1 MTIIFKNMD
10 KINLQIIRESFG
22 RVVYSHKTYEKEFEI
37 QEHKAIVFKWVNIVA
52 LAIGS
57 STLLG
62 TLITDQRGLLVAGA
76 IFTAIGLALAIFQLS
91 FNPEEK
97 AYKYKQS
104 ANQLWQIREKY
115 TCLIADT
122 MNERIKEDELIAKRD
137 QFLRELDIVYK
148 NSLPTSANA
157 YNKASKAL
165 KEQEE
170 FTFSSA
176 EINKFLPKD
185 LWLDNEE

>member
-1 MTIIFKNMD
+1 MTIKNMD
-10 KINLQIIRESFG
+10 KINLQVIRESFG
-22 RVVYSHKTYEKEFEI
+22 RTVYSHKTYEKEFEI
-37 QEHKAIVFKWVNIVA
+37 QECKANWFKWINIIT

-62 TLITDQRGLLVAGA
+62 TLITDQKGLLIVGA
-76 IFTAIGLALAIFQLS
+76 IFTAFGLALAIFQLS

-115 TCLIADT
+115 TCLIADI
-122 MNERIKEDELIAKRD
+122 MNGKIKEDEIQTKRD
-137 QFLRELDIVYK
+137 QLLKELDLVYK
-148 NSLPTSANA
+148 NSLPTSVKAYAN
-157 YNKASKAL
+157 ASKAL

-170 FTFSSA
+170 FTFSNA
-176 EINKFLPKD
+176 EINKFLPND
-185 LWLDNEE
+185 LWLED

>member
-1 MTIIFKNMD
+1 MD

-22 RVVYSHKTYEKEFEI
+22 RTVYSHKTYEKEFEI
-37 QEHKAIVFKWVNIVA
+37 QESKANIFKWINIIA
-52 LAIGS
+52 LTIGS
-57 STLLG
+57 SALLG
-62 TLITDQRGLLVAGA
+62 TLITDQKYLLIAGA
-76 IFTAIGLALAIFQLS
+76 IFTSIGLALAIFQLS

-115 TCLIADT
+115 TCLIADM
-122 MNERIKEDELIAKRD
+122 MNEKIKDEEVVIKRE
-137 QFLRELDIVYK
+137 QLLKELSLVYT
-148 NSLPTSANA
+148 NSLPTHANA
-157 YNKASKAL
+157 YGKALKAL

-170 FTFSSA
+170 FTFSNA

-185 LWLDNEE
+185 LWLEN

>member
-1 MTIIFKNMD
+1 MD
-10 KINLQIIRESFG
+10 KINLQVIRESFG
-22 RVVYSHKTYEKEFEI
+22 RTVYSHKTYEKEFEI
-37 QEHKAIVFKWVNIVA
+37 QECKANWFKWINIIT

-62 TLITDQRGLLVAGA
+62 TIVTDQRGLLITAA
-76 IFTAIGLALAIFQLS
+76 IFTAFGLALAIFQLS

-115 TCLIADT
+115 TCLIADI
-122 MNERIKEDELIAKRD
+122 MNNKVADQEIISKRD
-137 QFLRELDIVYK
+137 QLLKELDLVYK
-148 NSLPTSANA
+148 NSLPTSAKA
-157 YNKASKAL
+157 YGNASKAL

-170 FTFSSA
+170 FTFSNS

-185 LWLDNEE
+185 LWLED